1 MFACK
6 FSSGDGTFEA
16 CRWRATTKQRAGY
29 PLAHQHRHITQT
41 NHSHSCL
48 YTRMRSRTITRERR
62 SSRLSPLISRA
73 YLWTCLVSRVSC
85 RCIGIDDR
93 NCLLLH
99 VSDRGLLTHKQPERV
114 LACTSIFPV
123 IYLRNTRLPVYIQR
137 FVKGQV
143 FSSGGLFSPDIYF
156 AVQLCHFALNRY
168 VTKRNVW
175 IIQG

>member
-1 MFACK
+1 M
-6 FSSGDGTFEA
+6 
-16 CRWRATTKQRAGY
+16 
-29 PLAHQHRHITQT
+29 
-41 NHSHSCL
+41 N
-48 YTRMRSRTITRERR
+48 
-62 SSRLSPLISRA
+62 
-73 YLWTCLVSRVSC
+73 VSRVSC

-168 VTKRNVW
+168 VSKRNV
-175 IIQG
+175 